1 MLNNSGMALTRI
13 TIRQFEAFV
22 AVADALSFS
31 AAAERLG
38 LTSSAVSQLVG
49 ELEAIAG
56 FRVFDRSTRRVALSS
71 AGREFLGIAQTALR
85 HVQLAETAAADVRNR
100 AAGVVRIG
108 APLILASAVLPAA
121 VREFRRERPNVA
133 IHIRDVPVEL
143 TVDRVAAGDIDLAVG
158 PDRPSNPAVI
168 REAIFR
174 SPWVLWCAPD
184 HPLAARR
191 VLRWHDLRDLAL
203 VAASRDHELSVAQM
217 RSSHPEASLVAPAQI
232 VDNITTALGIA
243 AQGLAATPA
252 PAYVAIVARPLGLM
266 MRRITKPEIVREVC
280 LYRPARRSIPPAA
293 EAFGEFLIR
302 WIRDW
307 NAATGHSRPGRG
319 HQWRKGKKTWS
330 FAPPRPHR

>member
-1 MLNNSGMALTRI
+1 MLDNGGMLTRI
-13 TIRQFEAFV
+13 TIRQFEAFG
-22 AVADALSFS
+22 AVADTLSFS
-31 AAAERLG
+31 AAGERLG

-49 ELEAIAG
+49 ELEATVG

-71 AGREFLGIAQTALR
+71 AGREFLGMAETVLR
-85 HVQLAETAAADVRNR
+85 HVQLAESAAADVRNR

-133 IHIRDVPVEL
+133 IHIRDITVEL
-143 TVDRVAAGDIDLAVG
+143 TVDRVAAGDVDLAVG
-158 PDRPSNPAVI
+158 PDRPSDPAVI

-184 HPLAARR
+184 HILATRK
-191 VLRWHDLRDLAL
+191 VLRWDDLREVTL
-203 VAASRDHELSVAQM
+203 VAAGRDHEVSVAQM
-217 RSSHPEASLVAPAQI
+217 RSSDPEARPIAPAQI

-252 PAYVAIVARPLGLM
+252 PAYVGVVARPLGLT
-266 MRRITKPEIVREVC
+266 MRRITKPETVRDVC

-293 EAFGEFLIR
+293 EAFADFLIQ
-302 WIRDW
+302 WIRKW
-307 NAATGHSRPGRG
+307 NTEAGYSRSRRGRG
-319 HQWRKGKKTWS
+319 RQNRKRRK
-330 FAPPRPHR
+330 A

>member
-1 MLNNSGMALTRI
+1 MLDNEAMALTRI
-13 TIRQFEAFV
+13 TIRQYEAFT
-22 AVADALSFS
+22 AVADTLSF
-31 AAAERLG
+31 AAAGERLG
-38 LTSSAVSQLVG
+38 LTSSAISQLIG
-49 ELEAIAG
+49 ELEAITG

-71 AGREFLGIAQTALR
+71 AGREFLGIAQTVLR

-121 VREFRRERPNVA
+121 VRQFRRERPKVA
-133 IHIRDVPVEL
+133 IHIRDVPVDL
-143 TVDRVAAGDIDLAVG
+143 TVDRVAAGDVDLAVG
-158 PDRPSNPAVI
+158 PDRPADPAVI

-184 HPLAARR
+184 HRLAARK
-191 VLRWHDLRDLAL
+191 VLRWDDLRDVAL
-203 VAASRDHELSVAQM
+203 VAASRDHEVSVAQM
-217 RSSHPEASLVAPAQI
+217 RRAPPDATPIAPAEI

-252 PAYVAIVARPLGLM
+252 PAYVGVAARPLGLV
-266 MRRITKPEIVREVC
+266 MRRITQPETVRDVC

-293 EAFGEFLIR
+293 EAFGEFLVQ

-307 NAATGHSRPGRG
+307 NAASRFSQPSAKAPMRR
-319 HQWRKGKKTWS
+319 RK
-330 FAPPRPHR
+330 RQ

>member
-1 MLNNSGMALTRI
+1 MSLTRI

-22 AVADALSFS
+22 AVADTLSFS
-31 AAAERLG
+31 AASERLG
-38 LTSSAVSQLVG
+38 LTSSAVSQLIG
-49 ELEAIAG
+49 ELEAITG

-71 AGREFLGIAQTALR
+71 AGREFLGLAQTVLR

-108 APLILASAVLPAA
+108 APLILASSVLPAA

-143 TVDRVAAGDIDLAVG
+143 TVVRVAVGDIDLAVG
-158 PDRPSNPAVI
+158 PDRPSDPAVI
-168 REAIFR
+168 REDIFR

-184 HPLAARR
+184 HPLAARKI
-191 VLRWHDLRDLAL
+191 LRWQDLREATL
-203 VAASRDHELSVAQM
+203 VAASRDHEVSIAQM
-217 RSSHPEASLVAPAQI
+217 RSSDPEAGPIAPAQV

-252 PAYVAIVARPLGLM
+252 PAYVGVAARPLGLI

-293 EAFGEFLIR
+293 EAFGEFLIP
-302 WIRDW
+302 WIRKW
-307 NAATGHSRPGRG
+307 NAQGRHSPAESRRPN
-319 HQWRKGKKTWS
+319 RKRKQ
-330 FAPPRPHR
+330 